1 MPSIQAGDLN
11 IHYIERGE
19 GTPVL
24 FIHGNWSTSSWW
36 GPVLERLPSGLR
48 GIAYD
53 MRGRGRT
60 EGPDNGYTMS
70 ELAADLYAL
79 CDALN
84 LDKFHLV
91 GHSLG
96 SAVAI
101 QFTLENPGRVMTLTC
116 VSPAWV
122 DGMPAAYNVPAA
134 QIAIKND
141 RALFEQALKA
151 QAPTVPDDDF
161 WQHLLSE
168 AHEQR
173 IEAALRNLPALL
185 EWKPGDKLK
194 ETGVPALV
202 ISGQLDVLTGGANAD
217 RAAAALGAQHII
229 IPAVGHSPIVEAPGE
244 FTTLLADHLRQTP
257 AGSQEDL

>member
-19 GTPVL
+19 GTPVV

-36 GPVLERLPSGLR
+36 GPVLERLNPGLR

-53 MRGRGRT
+53 MRGRGKT
-60 EGPDNGYTMS
+60 EGPDNDYTMP
-70 ELAADLYAL
+70 EMAADLRAF
-79 CDALN
+79 CDGLG
-84 LDKFHLV
+84 LDRFHLV

-96 SAVAI
+96 SAVAM
-101 QFTLENPGRVMTLTC
+101 QFTLENPERVLTLTC

-122 DGMPAAYNVPAA
+122 DGMPAAYNIPAA

-141 RALFEQALKA
+141 RALFGQALKA
-151 QAPTVPDDDF
+151 QAPTTPDDDF

-173 IEAALRNLPALL
+173 IEAALRNLPALID
-185 EWKPGDKLK
+185 WKPGDKLR
-194 ETGVPALV
+194 ETGVPTLV

-217 RAAAALGAQHII
+217 RAAAALGAPHIVM
-229 IPAVGHSPIVEAPGE
+229 PGVGHSPIVEAPDE
-244 FTTLLADHLRQTP
+244 FITLLAEHLGQAP
-257 AGSQEDL
+257 AGSQDA

>member
-11 IHYIERGE
+11 IHYIEQGE
-19 GTPVL
+19 GIPVI

-53 MRGRGRT
+53 MRGRGKT
-60 EGPDNGYTMS
+60 EGPDNNYTMP
-70 ELAADLYAL
+70 EMAADLRAF
-79 CDALN
+79 CDGLN
-84 LDKFHLV
+84 LERFHLV

-96 SAVAI
+96 SAVAM
-101 QFTLENPGRVMTLTC
+101 QFTLENPERVLTLTC

-122 DGMPAAYNVPAA
+122 DGMPPAYNVPAG

-141 RALFEQALKA
+141 RALFGQALKA
-151 QAPTVPDDDF
+151 QAPAVPDDDF

-173 IEAALRNLPALL
+173 IEAALRNLPALVD
-185 EWKPGDKLK
+185 WKPGDNLK
-194 ETGVPALV
+194 EISMPALI
-202 ISGQLDVLTGGANAD
+202 ISGELDVLTGGANAD
-217 RAAAALGAQHII
+217 RAAAALGAPHIV
-229 IPAVGHSPIVEAPGE
+229 IPGVGHSPIVEAPEE
-244 FTTLLADHLRQTP
+244 FVTLLAEHLRQTP
-257 AGSQEDL
+257 ISS